1 MTREEVISQMRFLTS
16 LYDQDSSF
24 STNERNQLAQLAAMA
39 GFTPE
44 EAQQYSDGMVPP
56 QFYANFLES
65 GGGLPIEQAPAQA
78 PSDLTIT
85 PVGGAPTGGPG
96 TIANSPVNPNPQPPS
111 IFPNPIQT
119 IDFQQP
125 SPVNPPVN
133 TPTLPPLENLGNTF
147 ADNFGNNPGA
157 LGFSDLNPLVS
168 GADNVTQTAIPE
180 FLKPF
185 LAQGVDSSQG
195 ALTSLTQLLARDN
208 ALTSPFNSLQEQAQ
222 QQALG
227 VASGAGGFLPAAQNT
242 LMEIADSGDIM
253 EIFNKGRSLL
263 ENPMGLSG
271 LNDFAS
277 GGFGNPTAMNTLE
290 STARGDFLFGSPA
303 FDEAVQAS
311 IRATRPN
318 IQSGF
323 ALQGGQGAVGSG
335 LAQAAIQE
343 AASDAFARQFGAE
356 RDRMLGASGSLN
368 NFDLN
373 SNAQRLGALNSMV
386 GAQQNAGGVLTG
398 MANADRSRQFQAAQL
413 LPQFG
418 LLGSQITGGVG
429 DARQSQEER
438 TKLGQV
444 QAMQNLL
451 NSSFGQINP
460 NSLFG
465 NINSVQ
471 TSSNP
476 LLGAIGGALGGNEVG
491 SLFGGAGGMIGAGIG
506 GLLGAFG

>member
-1 MTREEVISQMRFLTS
+1 MTLQELINSVLADGTVSASEGQDVMSRALMLGASAEDISAMS
-16 LYDQDSSF
+16 GIPVSEI
-24 STNERNQLAQLAAMA
+24 NEFISANNLQGNLAAE
-39 GFTPE
+39 GSEFDLFTPP
-44 EAQQYSDGMVPP
+44 APP
-56 QFYANFLES
+56 
-65 GGGLPIEQAPAQA
+65 PVTPAPV
-78 PSDLTIT
+78 T
-85 PVGGAPTGGPG
+85 PVPVSQPT
-96 TIANSPVNPNPQPPS
+96 
-111 IFPNPIQT
+111 
-119 IDFQQP
+119 
-125 SPVNPPVN
+125 N
-133 TPTLPPLENLGNTF
+133 TTLPPIENLGNTF
-147 ADNFGNNPGA
+147 ANNFGNNPGA
-157 LGFSDLNPLVS
+157 LGFSDLNPSVT
-168 GADNVTQTAIPE
+168 GADNVTQVAIPE
-180 FLKPF
+180 LLKPM

-222 QQALG
+222 QQALNFAG
-227 VASGAGGFLPAAQNT
+227 GAGGFLPAAQDT
-242 LMEIADSGDIM
+242 LMEFADSGDIM
-253 EIFNKGRSLL
+253 EIFNKSRSLL

-277 GGFGNPTAMNTLE
+277 GGFGNPIANNTLE
-290 STARGDFLFGSPA
+290 ATARGDFLFGSPA

-368 NFDLN
+368 NFNLN
-373 SNAQRLGALNSMV
+373 SNAQRLGALNSMI
-386 GAQQNAGGVLTG
+386 GAQQNAGGILSQV
-398 MANADRSRQFQAAQL
+398 ANADRSRQLQATQL

-429 DARQSQEER
+429 DARQQQEER

-471 TSSNP
+471 TSSNGAAGALGGAMQGAQMGSMFGP
-476 LLGAIGGALGGNEVG
+476 WGTAIGAIGG
-491 SLFGGAGGMIGAGIG
+491 
-506 GLLGAFG
+506 GLLGGGAF